1 MITQNLS
8 YSSYIGNV
16 PLNYTKK
23 SNQCSEPQPIN
34 TNKKKTVQKALAYS
48 AAVPLVALGI
58 LAFKGKLS
66 GIKKL
71 LCKNANVNKNCQA
84 ILNDNIS
91 IQQAKNI
98 CSKEE
103 YCSTLEKLLGFEKRY
118 ISSGGIIQNTKE
130 GNVFYR
136 YDSQAYRNVPEELK
150 GLLPY
155 CGEADISADIN
166 MFLKYNQNGK
176 LGTVKEGTLVYSKEF
191 LNGNKELLHLDSDS
205 ANDFVKC
212 LDYSLEQLDKRYGT
226 YNGFVYRGGLFDGN
240 ARQFYSTSSQLN
252 PVQVRCQRGNDYQFH
267 LIKTTNGHKIKDFQA
282 EFNPNNKLFSMESE
296 ILLPRNTKYTEVTNS
311 GKYETGRRAMAEK
324 LYEMSFK
331 DTEMT
336 LEDIISKIHVW
347 E

>member
-1 MITQNLS
+1 MITNNLS
-8 YSSYIGNV
+8 YNNYIYNV
-16 PLNYTKK
+16 PSNYTRKY
-23 SNQCSEPQPIN
+23 NQRREPQFEN
-34 TNKKKTVQKALAYS
+34 TNNKKTVQKAIVYS
-48 AAVPLVALGI
+48 AALPLVALGV

-71 LCKNANVNKNCQA
+71 LSKNANVNKNCQS

-91 IQQAKNI
+91 IPQVKNI
-98 CSKEE
+98 CSQEE
-103 YCSTLEKLLGFEKRY
+103 YSATLEKLLGFEKRY
-118 ISSGGIIQNTKE
+118 ISSGGVIQNARE
-130 GNVFYR
+130 GRVFYR
-136 YDSQAYRNVPEELK
+136 YDSDAYRNVPDELK

-166 MFLKYNQNGK
+166 MFLKYNKNGK
-176 LGTVKEGTLVYSKEF
+176 LGTVKEGTLVYDKDF
-191 LNGNKELLHLDSDS
+191 LSENKELLHLDSDS

-212 LDYSLEQLDKRYGT
+212 LDYSLEQLDKRYGV

-296 ILLPRNTKYTEVTNS
+296 ILSPRNTKYTEVTNS
-311 GKYETGRRAMAEK
+311 GKYETERRAMAEK
-324 LYEMSFK
+324 LYEMSFR
-331 DTEMT
+331 DTDMT
-336 LEDIISKIHVW
+336 LEDIIAKIHVW